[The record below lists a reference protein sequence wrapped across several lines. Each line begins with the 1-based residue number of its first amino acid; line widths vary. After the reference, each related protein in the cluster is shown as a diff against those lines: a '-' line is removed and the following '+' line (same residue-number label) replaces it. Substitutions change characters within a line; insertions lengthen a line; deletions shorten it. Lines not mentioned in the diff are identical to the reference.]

1 MQLKRFWA
9 YLDFCQLAV
18 NLIISSS
25 LFFEINVIKL
35 RIFEAILSVIMM
47 LKILYFLR
55 LIGEIA
61 PLIDIIFTIIYE
73 IRYFM
78 AIYVIGI
85 VSFIFAFYS
94 IGRN

>member
-1 MQLKRFWA
+1 
-9 YLDFCQLAV
+9 
-18 NLIISSS
+18 
-25 LFFEINVIKL
+25 
-35 RIFEAILSVIMM
+35 MM

-78 AIYVIGI
+78 MIYIIGTF
-85 VSFIFAFYS
+85 SFVFAFYS
-94 IGRN
+94 IGRNQA